1 MAFPSSV
8 RRGMPF
14 PRLTHDHRRSHFGP
28 GLSVS
33 PLRSPGCTG
42 KEKELTVLFTT
53 PHSFFIEFEK
63 RHFNSSR
70 VPLHFGRGSFPYLSP
85 GIIRSFSF
93 LRNEYHPRKGT
104 SYSRSTRRAKG
115 LSSFCSTLST
125 CSPPSGSLGNK
136 SPGSSRK
143 DGKPSSL
150 SAPTGLPL

>member
-42 KEKELTVLFTT
+42 KEKELPVLFTT

-63 RHFNSSR
+63 RHLNSSR
-70 VPLHFGRGSFPYLSP
+70 VPLRFGKGSFPCLSP
-85 GIIRSFSF
+85 GLIRSSF
-93 LRNEYHPRKGT
+93 VPQERISSPQGDIVLAQYPQGEGYIILLQHPFHLLAPV
-104 SYSRSTRRAKG
+104 SRRG
-115 LSSFCSTLST
+115 IN
-125 CSPPSGSLGNK
+125 PPAQ
-136 SPGSSRK
+136 R
-143 DGKPSSL
+143 
-150 SAPTGLPL
+150 